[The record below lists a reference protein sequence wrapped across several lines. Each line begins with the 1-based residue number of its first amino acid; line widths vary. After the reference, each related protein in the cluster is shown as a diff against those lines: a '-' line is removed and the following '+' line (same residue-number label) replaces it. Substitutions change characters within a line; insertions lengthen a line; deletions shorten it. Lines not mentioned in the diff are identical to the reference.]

1 MATWTTPRTNW
12 TESNYV
18 RLSNVY
24 QLAGSLIYLHDLIIE
39 KGGDVP
45 TISDLAVISNFGY
58 TDFLTAPQFTNMER
72 ALYLYSEEMNRNFGV
87 AKVFPAY
94 NTYSEN
100 GFTPDYER
108 FNEIGTAMIAIYNAL
123 SDNRHVLPL
132 ELQEVAYIEQNGSAY
147 IDTGVA
153 PNDNTQ
159 MDLRFYTT
167 CTSNFYCAG
176 AMDDYG
182 KVIFAQDGAASG
194 SLVSA
199 TVNSNRSIA
208 TTQGARWARTSSGQ
222 TYDISLLTQDDSYSY
237 SIHNVGEGIDFIS
250 SKSYGSID
258 GATASICVFALNS
271 RSVISGTNRLYRM
284 KIKKD
289 GLLVRNFAPC
299 RNTTTG
305 EVGLFDLVQN
315 KFYGSANS
323 RTFTA
328 GANVY

>member
-1 MATWTTPRTNW
+1 MATWNTPRTNW
-12 TESNYV
+12 TESNYIT
-18 RLSNVY
+18 LSSVY
-24 QLAGSLIYLHDLIIE
+24 QLAGSLIYLHDLIIA

-45 TISDLAVISNFGY
+45 TIADLAVVSNLDY
-58 TDFLTAPQFTNMER
+58 TDFLTAPQFTNIER
-72 ALYLYSEEMNRNFGV
+72 ALYLYSEEMNRNFGI

-94 NTYSEN
+94 RTYSEN
-100 GFTPDYER
+100 GFAPDYER

-123 SDNRHVLPL
+123 ADRHVLPL

-147 IDTGVA
+147 INTGIT

-176 AMDDYG
+176 AMDEYS
-182 KVIFAQDGAASG
+182 KVIFAQDGAENG

-199 TVNSNRSIA
+199 TVNSSRSIA
-208 TTQGARWARTSSGQ
+208 TTQGDRWARTSAGQ

-237 SIHNVGEGIDFIS
+237 SIRNVDENIGFTSG
-250 SKSYGSID
+250 KSYGSID
-258 GATASICVFALNS
+258 GTTAPICIFALNS
-271 RSVISGTNRLYRM
+271 KSVISGTNRLYRM
-284 KIKKD
+284 QIKKD

-299 RNTTTG
+299 RNTRTG